1 MLLLECSIN
10 KLFYIMKF
18 SEFYKLIE
26 AAGWTLSKGKN
37 IISMFIPTTSTL
49 FRWGVIRAR
58 KYRQVLCTR

>member
-26 AAGWTLSKGKN
+26 AAGWTLSNGKN
-37 IISMFIPTTSTL
+37 
-49 FRWGVIRAR
+49 
-58 KYRQVLCTR
+58 YCNY